1 MNEVYGTRT
10 FGDVIPHTDD
20 IFDTLLEIKK
30 NTKDYYNA
38 HITQISVPILLFA
51 RQNET
56 ISMVT
61 I

>member
-10 FGDVIPHTDD
+10 FDDVIPQTDD
-20 IFDTLLEIKK
+20 VFDTLLEIKK
-30 NTKDYYNA
+30 NTKDYYSA
-38 HITQISVPILLFA
+38 QITQISVPNLLFA

-56 ISMVT
+56 ILMVG

>member
-10 FGDVIPHTDD
+10 FDNVIPHTDD
-20 IFDTLLEIKK
+20 RFDTLLEIKK
-30 NTKDYYNA
+30 NIQDYYNVRV
-38 HITQISVPILLFA
+38 TQISVPILLFA

-56 ISMVT
+56 IPMVS

>member
-10 FGDVIPHTDD
+10 FDDVIPHTDD

-30 NTKDYYNA
+30 NIKDYYNA
-38 HITQISVPILLFA
+38 CIAQISVPILLFA

-56 ISMVT
+56 IPIVS

>member
-10 FGDVIPHTDD
+10 FDDVIPHTDD
-20 IFDTLLEIKK
+20 IFDALLEIK

-38 HITQISVPILLFA
+38 RITQISVPILLFA

-56 ISMVT
+56 ISM
-61 I
+61 ISI